1 MFYTL
6 SANHIW
12 GKIEWVKF
20 STALLYD
27 ILDRMHAVVS
37 DAIVTQ
43 IEFFDSLF
51 AIPLANTF
59 R

>member
-43 IEFFDSLF
+43 I
-51 AIPLANTF
+51 
-59 R
+59 